1 MRLDCNLAAR
11 QSYLL
16 LTIRLRET
24 GLPLRF
30 ITNTTKE
37 SKHSLFDRLKKIG
50 FDIHLDEVFTSLTA
64 ARKKVEQE
72 SLRPLLLLEESA
84 KEDFEGVSGENPDS
98 VVVGLAPSMFDYQH
112 MNKAFRYVQ

>member
-1 MRLDCNLAAR
+1 M
-11 QSYLL
+11 L

-37 SKHSLFDRLKKIG
+37 SKHSLLDRLKKIG

-64 ARKKVEQE
+64 ARKKVEEE

-98 VVVGLAPSMFDYQH
+98 VVVGLAPSMLDYHH
-112 MNKAFRYVQ
+112 MNEAFRYVQ